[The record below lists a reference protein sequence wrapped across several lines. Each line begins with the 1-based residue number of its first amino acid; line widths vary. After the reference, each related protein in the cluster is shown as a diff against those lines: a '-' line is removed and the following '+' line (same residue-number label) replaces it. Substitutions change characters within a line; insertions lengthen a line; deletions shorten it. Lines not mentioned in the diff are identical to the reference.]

1 MLYENK
7 TIEQYNPYVSC
18 ANRTES
24 WHRSHWNSQEN
35 QENGF
40 HQIISIL
47 TELPDVHSV
56 LDVGCGDGRIT
67 EFFDPEQITDYTGID
82 ITPEIVTVA
91 NKPYILHADIKT
103 FQPNR
108 TYDAVFAIG
117 SFNMYVPFRDVLAAL
132 EAMHN
137 LSNIVTICNISYLE
151 TGNYGS
157 LKRKD
162 ERQMLRDEGYTVIE
176 HPLMF
181 SNGFGDKYT
190 IIKTH

>member
-1 MLYENK
+1 M
-7 TIEQYNPYVSC
+7 PD
-18 ANRTES
+18 S
-24 WHRSHWNSQEN
+24 WSRSHWGKQEN

-40 HQIISIL
+40 NQIASIL
-47 TELPDVHSV
+47 TDFPEVHSV
-56 LDVGCGDGRIT
+56 LDVGCGDGRIIDFLD
-67 EFFDPEQITDYTGID
+67 EDQITDYTGID
-82 ITPEIVTVA
+82 ITPEIVSFA

-108 TYDAVFAIG
+108 MYDAVFAIG

-137 LSNIVTICNISYLE
+137 LSSIVTICNISYLE

-176 HPLMF
+176 HPYMF
-181 SNGFGDKYT
+181 SNGYGDKFT